1 MHLCKVGGAK
11 DECAALTQREWRAL
25 PARLERVS
33 WAKMGECCVLL
44 LLRGVLCYRAAAANK
59 LACGYTGACW
69 TAAQIGCAGTS
80 VVAQT
85 KFTNNL
91 MSAP

>member
-1 MHLCKVGGAK
+1 M
-11 DECAALTQREWRAL
+11 D
-25 PARLERVS
+25 
-33 WAKMGECCVLL
+33 
-44 LLRGVLCYRAAAANK
+44 LLRDCVQCCRAVAANK

-91 MSAP
+91 LSAP